1 LFGIT
6 EPAVYGVNLPR
17 KYPFVIACI
26 SGALGATIIG
36 YAQTKVYSFG
46 LPSIFT
52 FMQTIPSTGIDFT
65 VWASV
70 IGGVIAIGCAFVGTV
85 MLHFITAKR
94 QPAQGAPQE
103 KTPEVITPPEQGGI
117 CSPMT
122 GEIVPLIHVADTTF
136 ASGLL
141 GKGIAI
147 LPSVGEV
154 RSPVAGRIASLFA
167 TLHAI
172 GIESDDGVEI
182 LIHVGIDTVKL
193 DGKFFSAHVNVGDK
207 VNTGDRLI
215 SFDIPAIREAG
226 FDLTTPVLISNSDDF
241 TDVLP
246 HGTAQISAGEPLL
259 SIIR

>member
-1 LFGIT
+1 MTSLFGIT

-141 GKGIAI
+141 
-147 LPSVGEV
+147 
-154 RSPVAGRIASLFA
+154 
-167 TLHAI
+167 
-172 GIESDDGVEI
+172 
-182 LIHVGIDTVKL
+182 
-193 DGKFFSAHVNVGDK
+193 
-207 VNTGDRLI
+207 
-215 SFDIPAIREAG
+215 
-226 FDLTTPVLISNSDDF
+226 
-241 TDVLP
+241 VLP
-246 HGTAQISAGEPLL
+246 FCPRLVKCVLRLRVELLRCSPHYTPLAL
-259 SIIR
+259 SQMMVWRS